1 MVEQR
6 RQKRVRVVRIGDDV
20 SIKTDDGIE
29 GVDLDEFIEEK
40 ELADGTWIMKVRVPG
55 RKRRAS
61 DDEAGTLGPAA
72 GVNTAIGD
80 LHEKLAQLV
89 REARA
94 DGYTWTQ
101 IGAALGISKQAA
113 WERFSGED

>member
-1 MVEQR
+1 MVEKK
-6 RQKRVRVVRIGDDV
+6 QKRVRVVRTGGDV
-20 SIKTDDGIE
+20 SIKTDDVLE
-29 GVDLDEFIEEK
+29 GVDLEEFIEEK
-40 ELADGTWIMKVRVPG
+40 ELADGTWIMKVRVPS
-55 RKRRAS
+55 RRRRETEES
-61 DDEAGTLGPAA
+61 GTLGPAA